1 MDDTT
6 AKPPASESLTGN
18 EDFGSDAVTGDEVNA
33 NAANDDN
40 TDFPDMNP
48 EMFAQLEELQKKLG
62 KVDDLEREV
71 AEWKTKFS
79 RLYADFEN
87 YRRRMTDEV
96 IDAKTAGES
105 KAVEAMLPMLD
116 DVSRALDAGVSDPS
130 TLIPGFSSV
139 RENFLKTLS
148 SFGVESVPGK
158 GELFDPNVHEAIGTG
173 PGDQDDTIL
182 EVYQAGFTIRGKLV
196 RPARVLVSKQV
207 N

>member
-6 AKPPASESLTGN
+6 PKPANESLTGN
-18 EDFGSDAVTGDEVNA
+18 EDFSSDNVTNEADA
-33 NAANDDN
+33 NA
-40 TDFPDMNP
+40 DFPEITP
-48 EMFAQLEELQKKLG
+48 EMAAEIVELG
-62 KVDDLEREV
+62 KKVARIDALEREV

-87 YRRRMTDEV
+87 YRRRMGEEV
-96 IDAKTAGES
+96 SEAKTAGES

-148 SFGVESVPGK
+148 SFGVEAVPGK
-158 GELFDPNVHEAIGTG
+158 GEPFDPNVHEAIGTG
-173 PGDQDDTIL
+173 PGDQDDMIL

>member
-6 AKPPASESLTGN
+6 PKPANESLTGN
-18 EDFGSDAVTGDEVNA
+18 EDFGSDDVTA
-33 NAANDDN
+33 NAAADN

-48 EMFAQLEELQKKLG
+48 EMFAQLEELQKKIARS
-62 KVDDLEREV
+62 DDLEREV

-79 RLYADFEN
+79 RLYADFES
-87 YRRRMTDEV
+87 YRRRMGEEV

-148 SFGVESVPGK
+148 SFGVEAVPGK
-158 GELFDPNVHEAIGTG
+158 GELFDPNVHEAIGTA
-173 PGDQDDTIL
+173 PGDQDDVIL

>member
-6 AKPPASESLTGN
+6 PKPPANESLTGN
-18 EDFGSDAVTGDEVNA
+18 EDFGSDVTA
-33 NAANDDN
+33 NAATEDN
-40 TDFPDMNP
+40 PNFPDMNP

-62 KVDDLEREV
+62 RADDLEREV
-71 AEWKTKFS
+71 AEWKTKYS

-87 YRRRMTDEV
+87 YRRRMGDEV
-96 IDAKTAGES
+96 SEAKTAGES

-173 PGDQDDTIL
+173 PGNQDDMIL

-196 RPARVLVSKQV
+196 RPARVLVSKQT

>member
-6 AKPPASESLTGN
+6 PKPANESLTGN
-18 EDFGSDAVTGDEVNA
+18 EDFGSDNVTNEADA
-33 NAANDDN
+33 NA
-40 TDFPDMNP
+40 DFPEITP
-48 EMFAQLEELQKKLG
+48 EMAAEIVELG
-62 KVDDLEREV
+62 KKVARIDALEREV

-87 YRRRMTDEV
+87 YRRRMGEEV
-96 IDAKTAGES
+96 SEAKTAGES

-148 SFGVESVPGK
+148 SFGVEAVPGK
-158 GELFDPNVHEAIGTG
+158 GEPFDPNVHEAIGTG
-173 PGDQDDTIL
+173 PGDQDDMIL

>member
-6 AKPPASESLTGN
+6 PKPANESLTGN
-18 EDFGSDAVTGDEVNA
+18 EDFGSDAVTNNDVTA
-33 NAANDDN
+33 TAAAEDN

-48 EMFAQLEELQKKLG
+48 EMFAQLEELQKKIARA
-62 KVDDLEREV
+62 DDLEREV

-79 RLYADFEN
+79 RLYADFES
-87 YRRRMTDEV
+87 YRRRMGEEV

-173 PGDQDDTIL
+173 PGDQDDMIL

-196 RPARVLVSKQV
+196 RPARVLVSKQI

>member
-6 AKPPASESLTGN
+6 PKPANESLTGN
-18 EDFGSDAVTGDEVNA
+18 EDFGSDDVTA
-33 NAANDDN
+33 NAASEDN

-48 EMFAQLEELQKKLG
+48 EMFAQLEELQKKIARA
-62 KVDDLEREV
+62 DDLEREV

-96 IDAKTAGES
+96 SEAKTAGEA
-105 KAVEAMLPMLD
+105 KAIEAVLPMLD
-116 DVSRALDAGVSDPS
+116 DVTRALDAGVSDPS

-173 PGDQDDTIL
+173 PGDQDDMIL

>member
-6 AKPPASESLTGN
+6 PKPANESLTGN
-18 EDFGSDAVTGDEVNA
+18 EDFGSDDVTA
-33 NAANDDN
+33 NAAAEDN
-40 TDFPDMNP
+40 SDFPDMNP
-48 EMFAQLEELQKKLG
+48 EMFAQLEEKKIARA
-62 KVDDLEREV
+62 DDLEREV

-79 RLYADFEN
+79 RLYADFES
-87 YRRRMTDEV
+87 YRRRMGEEV

-158 GELFDPNVHEAIGTG
+158 GEVFDPNVHEAIGTG
-173 PGDQDDTIL
+173 PGDQDDMIL

>member
-6 AKPPASESLTGN
+6 PKPANESLTGN
-18 EDFGSDAVTGDEVNA
+18 EDFGSDDVTA
-33 NAANDDN
+33 NAASEDN

-48 EMFAQLEELQKKLG
+48 EMFAQLEELQKKIARA
-62 KVDDLEREV
+62 DDLEREV

-79 RLYADFEN
+79 RLYADFES
-87 YRRRMTDEV
+87 YRRRMGEEV
-96 IDAKTAGES
+96 I
-105 KAVEAMLPMLD
+105 
-116 DVSRALDAGVSDPS
+116 
-130 TLIPGFSSV
+130 LIPGFSSV

-148 SFGVESVPGK
+148 SFGVEPVPGK

-173 PGDQDDTIL
+173 PGDQDDMIL

>member
-6 AKPPASESLTGN
+6 PKPANESLTGN
-18 EDFGSDAVTGDEVNA
+18 EDFGSDDVTANTASEDNA
-33 NAANDDN
+33 
-40 TDFPDMNP
+40 DFPDMNP
-48 EMFAQLEELQKKLG
+48 EMFAQLEELQKKITRA
-62 KVDDLEREV
+62 DDLEREV

-79 RLYADFEN
+79 RLYADFES
-87 YRRRMTDEV
+87 YRRRMGDEV
-96 IDAKTAGES
+96 SEAKTAGEA
-105 KAVEAMLPMLD
+105 KAIEAVLPMLD
-116 DVSRALDAGVSDPS
+116 DVTRALDAGVSDPS

-158 GELFDPNVHEAIGTG
+158 GELFDPNVHEAIGTA
-173 PGDQDDTIL
+173 PGDRDDMIL

>member
-6 AKPPASESLTGN
+6 PKPANESLTGN
-18 EDFGSDAVTGDEVNA
+18 EDFGIDDVTA
-33 NAANDDN
+33 NAATDDN
-40 TDFPDMNP
+40 ADFPDMNP
-48 EMFAQLEELQKKLG
+48 EMFAQLEELQKKIARA
-62 KVDDLEREV
+62 DDLEREV

-79 RLYADFEN
+79 RLYADFESF
-87 YRRRMTDEV
+87 RRRMGEEV

-148 SFGVESVPGK
+148 SFGVEAVPGK
-158 GELFDPNVHEAIGTG
+158 GEPFDPNVHEAIGTG
-173 PGDQDDTIL
+173 PGDRDDVIL

>member
-6 AKPPASESLTGN
+6 PKPANESLTGN
-18 EDFGSDAVTGDEVNA
+18 EDFGSDDVTA
-33 NAANDDN
+33 NAAGDN
-40 TDFPDMNP
+40 TDFPDMNS
-48 EMFAQLEELQKKLG
+48 EMFVQLEELQKKISRA
-62 KVDDLEREV
+62 DDLEREV

-79 RLYADFEN
+79 RLYADFES
-87 YRRRMTDEV
+87 YRRRMGEEV

-173 PGDQDDTIL
+173 PGDQDDMIL

-207 N
+207 SQLNLE

>member
-6 AKPPASESLTGN
+6 PKSANESLTGN
-18 EDFGSDAVTGDEVNA
+18 EDFGSDDMTA
-33 NAANDDN
+33 NAASDDN
-40 TDFPDMNP
+40 ADFPDLNP
-48 EMFAQLEELQKKLG
+48 EMFAQLEELQKKMARS
-62 KVDDLEREV
+62 DDLEREV

-79 RLYADFEN
+79 RLYADFES
-87 YRRRMTDEV
+87 YRRRMGEEV

-148 SFGVESVPGK
+148 SFGVEAVPGK
-158 GELFDPNVHEAIGTG
+158 GEPFDPNVHEAIGTG
-173 PGDQDDTIL
+173 PGDQDDMIL

>member
-6 AKPPASESLTGN
+6 AKPASESLTGN
-18 EDFGSDAVTGDEVNA
+18 EDFGSDAVTGDDVTA
-33 NAANDDN
+33 NAAEDN
-40 TDFPDMNP
+40 ADFPDMNP

-79 RLYADFEN
+79 RLYADFES
-87 YRRRMTDEV
+87 YRRRMGEEV

-116 DVSRALDAGVSDPS
+116 DVTRALDAGVSDPS

-173 PGDQDDTIL
+173 PGDQDDVIL

>member
-6 AKPPASESLTGN
+6 PKPANESLTGN
-18 EDFGSDAVTGDEVNA
+18 EDFGSDDVTA
-33 NAANDDN
+33 NAASEDN

-48 EMFAQLEELQKKLG
+48 EMFGQLEELQKKIARA
-62 KVDDLEREV
+62 DDLEREV

-96 IDAKTAGES
+96 SEAKTAGEA
-105 KAVEAMLPMLD
+105 KAIEAVLPMLD
-116 DVSRALDAGVSDPS
+116 DVTRALDAGVSDPS

-173 PGDQDDTIL
+173 PGDQDDMIL

>member
-6 AKPPASESLTGN
+6 PKPANESLTGN
-18 EDFGSDAVTGDEVNA
+18 EDFGSDDVTA
-33 NAANDDN
+33 NAASEDN

-48 EMFAQLEELQKKLG
+48 EMFAQLEELQKKIARA
-62 KVDDLEREV
+62 DDLEREV

-96 IDAKTAGES
+96 SEAKTAGEA
-105 KAVEAMLPMLD
+105 KAIEAVLPMLD
-116 DVSRALDAGVSDPS
+116 DVTRALDAGVSDPS

-173 PGDQDDTIL
+173 PGDQDDMIL

-207 N
+207 NSTSN

>member
-6 AKPPASESLTGN
+6 PKPANESLTGN
-18 EDFGSDAVTGDEVNA
+18 EDFGSDDVTA
-33 NAANDDN
+33 NAASEDN
-40 TDFPDMNP
+40 ADFPDMNP
-48 EMFAQLEELQKKLG
+48 EMFAQLEELQKKIARS
-62 KVDDLEREV
+62 DDLEREV

-79 RLYADFEN
+79 RLYADFES
-87 YRRRMTDEV
+87 YRRRMGEEV

-148 SFGVESVPGK
+148 SFGVEAVPGK
-158 GELFDPNVHEAIGTG
+158 GEPFDPNVHEAIGTG
-173 PGDQDDTIL
+173 PGDQDDLIL

>member
-6 AKPPASESLTGN
+6 PKPANESLTGN
-18 EDFGSDAVTGDEVNA
+18 EDFGSDAVTNDSVTA
-33 NAANDDN
+33 NAAAEDN

-48 EMFAQLEELQKKLG
+48 EIFAQLEELQKKIARA
-62 KVDDLEREV
+62 DDLEREV

-79 RLYADFEN
+79 RLYADFES
-87 YRRRMTDEV
+87 YRRRMGEEV

-148 SFGVESVPGK
+148 SFGVEAVPGK
-158 GELFDPNVHEAIGTG
+158 GELFDPNVHEAIGIG
-173 PGDQDDTIL
+173 PGDQDDVIL